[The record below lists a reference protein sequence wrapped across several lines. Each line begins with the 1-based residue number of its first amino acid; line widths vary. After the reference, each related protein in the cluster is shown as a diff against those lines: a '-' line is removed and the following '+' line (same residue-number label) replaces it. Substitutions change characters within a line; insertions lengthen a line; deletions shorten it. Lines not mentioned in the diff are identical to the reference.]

1 MNTINLPPL
10 GELTCTQPALVLCYD
25 LLSEW
30 GESPSRPKIGRLCA
44 AAIGL
49 STQSHHTGLPV
60 YKISS
65 LDLVGYGNRCLDR
78 LLQKGVTA
86 GSVVTQGMLLVQQM
100 AEALPQDQEVEATV
114 NFTESGQ
121 QADGTD

>member
-1 MNTINLPPL
+1 MKTINIAPL
-10 GELTCTQPALVLCYD
+10 GDLTCTVPALVLCYD

-30 GESPSRPKIGRLCA
+30 GDSPSRPKIGRLCA

-49 STQSHHTGLPV
+49 ATQHHQTQLPV
-60 YKISS
+60 YKVSS

-86 GSVVTQGMLLVQQM
+86 GAVVTQGMQLVQMM

-114 NFTESGQ
+114 NFTEEGQ
-121 QADGTD
+121 QESGTD

>member
-1 MNTINLPPL
+1 MNDINIPPL
-10 GELTCTQPALVLCYD
+10 GDLTCTQPALVLCYD

-30 GESPSRPKIGRLCA
+30 GDSPSRPKIGRLCA

-49 STQSHHTGLPV
+49 CTQHHQTQLPV
-60 YKISS
+60 YKVSS

-86 GSVVTQGMLLVQQM
+86 GAVVTQGMLLVQQM
-100 AEALPQDQEVEATV
+100 AEALPQDHEVTDTV
-114 NFTESGQ
+114 NFTDSGQ
-121 QADGTD
+121 QASGTD